1 MSKGFHRLGSKEPGW
16 SNRAGGLPAP
26 IGNPDPAATVEDRP
40 TRLGYEAP
48 VPAVEF
54 EPGPPKMTRAQAT
67 SAGFTGNSCNE
78 CGSLQMVRNG
88 TCEKCNSCGATTG
101 CS

>member
-1 MSKGFHRLGSKEPGW
+1 MSKGFHRLPSGTPW
-16 SNRAGGLPAP
+16 SNNVIASRADDRRTPPLPAHDDAMRPIMEAPLLSAHFGPGLPKM
-26 IGNPDPAATVEDRP
+26 DR
-40 TRLGYEAP
+40 THVR
-48 VPAVEF
+48 
-54 EPGPPKMTRAQAT
+54 
-67 SAGFTGNSCNE
+67 SAGFTGSSCNE